1 MVKQIFNDSTY
12 KMGGDQILVFKA
24 PNCLHPFFETL
35 IKNNMLMCIK
45 FHTSYQHE
53 RCMTI
58 LVEKSMPFDLRTL
71 RSFRCLRPLKMV
83 SKVPSKFNL
92 Q

>member
-1 MVKQIFNDSTY
+1 MHK
-12 KMGGDQILVFKA
+12 
-24 PNCLHPFFETL
+24 
-35 IKNNMLMCIK
+35 K
-45 FHTSYQHE
+45 FHVGYRHK

-83 SKVPSKFNL
+83 SKVPSKLNSRLFYDHTWKGQEVTLLLRNGGY
-92 Q
+92 